1 MHTDKYLLY
10 SETDNSMHSDSHRGF
25 SSASFTM
32 YDSLE
37 DDMVREIPGMKHS
50 MTPSICLHKILSL
63 VTSWVLFRCRNIVSL

>member
-10 SETDNSMHSDSHRGF
+10 SEIDNSMHSDSHRWF
-25 SSASFTM
+25 SSASFAT

-50 MTPSICLHKILSL
+50 MTPNIFLHKILSL